1 MLDQVKFVQSESY
14 TLHYNILRPYL
25 ISNRYLRLRAFFKN
39 PFRYLQTYRYLISGR
54 IFEVDSALMKL
65 VGSEHEL
72 RCTVLIAP
80 RNVLISRMSRRK
92 AREILLFNQRR
103 YQKEIFARVLSEI
116 NLARLYSIWI
126 HLLESNHISY
136 EIIRSTDERYCR
148 INSYG
153 EMMKTLV
160 DGEGCHSGNDACS
173 GT

>member
-1 MLDQVKFVQSESY
+1 
-14 TLHYNILRPYL
+14 
-25 ISNRYLRLRAFFKN
+25 
-39 PFRYLQTYRYLISGR
+39 
-54 IFEVDSALMKL
+54 MKL